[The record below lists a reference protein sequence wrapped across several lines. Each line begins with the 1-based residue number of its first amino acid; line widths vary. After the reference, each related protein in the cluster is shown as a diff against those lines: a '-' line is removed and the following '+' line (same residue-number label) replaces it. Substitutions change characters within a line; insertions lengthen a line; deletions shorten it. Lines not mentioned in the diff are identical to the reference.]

1 MYAFVIKDRDGSMQL
16 NEITHEI
23 IGCAY
28 EVANQLGVGFL
39 EKVYE
44 NALCI
49 ELSKQ
54 GLIAQQ
60 QKIID
65 VYYKEILVGE
75 YVADLLVEDL
85 VIVELKALER
95 LKGIH
100 QAQLRNYLKATNNRY
115 GLLINFGNPR
125 VEMKRIVHGY

>member
-1 MYAFVIKDRDGSMQL
+1 MQS

-28 EVANQLGVGFL
+28 EVVNQLGVGFP

-85 VIVELKALER
+85 VIE
-95 LKGIH
+95 G
-100 QAQLRNYLKATNNRY
+100 YLD
-115 GLLINFGNPR
+115 G
-125 VEMKRIVHGY
+125 